1 MGKDISQSSRSP
13 KKVRP
18 ANACQRN
25 PTGRERRMR
34 CTQGDGLSDQAIGTH
49 RVTQFADSQHGPW
62 MRFSKRS
69 LCLPLAIAIED
80 RTTEH
85 KDEHRDGENDRTK
98 AKANAGR
105 QPPQRQFPALFHR
118 SLVINVLF
126 SCALRSRFSV
136 STFGCASAVPADLQA
151 DQLNEIK
158 ELLVKRSSFLYD
170 GGPLIR
176 SFAKSAL
183 EEPQL

>member
-25 PTGRERRMR
+25 PSGLERRIR
-34 CTQGDGLSDQAIGTH
+34 CTQGEGLSDQAIGAH

-69 LCLPLAIAIED
+69 LCLPLAVAVED

-85 KDEHRDGENDRTK
+85 KDEHHVGEDDRTK
-98 AKANAGR
+98 GKADVGR
-105 QPPQRQFPALFHR
+105 QPPQRQLAARPYR
-118 SLVINVLF
+118 SPDYFLSLH
-126 SCALRSRFSV
+126 
-136 STFGCASAVPADLQA
+136 T
-151 DQLNEIK
+151 
-158 ELLVKRSSFLYD
+158 SSSL
-170 GGPLIR
+170 
-176 SFAKSAL
+176 AKY
-183 EEPQL
+183 